1 MTEQQWGRV
10 RIDADCPLRRGAWYR
25 VTRLT
30 SNEAVVDVNHKVM
43 SVSRSSLQIQSRP
56 YQHWTVDVVRTE
68 GPGHGTELAARAA
81 RDGVARV
88 VAVGGDGTVHDVANG
103 LLRHESDVTL
113 GVVPIGTGND
123 FAKLAG
129 VYRHNAVRA
138 VQRLVT
144 AEVRRFDVGQVLGE
158 WFVNSM
164 GLGFGPAVVRVRNGM
179 PGLTGFL

>member
-1 MTEQQWGRV
+1 VAREFQRQGW
-10 RIDADCPLRRGAWYR
+10 A
-25 VTRLT
+25 
-30 SNEAVVDVNHKVM
+30 
-43 SVSRSSLQIQSRP
+43 
-56 YQHWTVDVVRTE
+56 VDVVRTE

-138 VQRLVT
+138 V
-144 AEVRRFDVGQVLGE
+144 
-158 WFVNSM
+158 
-164 GLGFGPAVVRVRNGM
+164 
-179 PGLTGFL
+179 